1 MDKKIKTKKKT
12 VDPTTVENKKWQEH
26 VFTSAGRQI
35 LAEVLNGEIKQEI
48 PSAYIGYF
56 PQLEILEINQ
66 YPQFISG
73 VTELPETNKKIDIL
87 SKEVQEDKTVLTVQV
102 SNIGLEEA
110 IKYNTLIIMAY
121 NKSRKI
127 VPFTISAIK
136 ETQVLQTQDIPFQ
149 QLFEITMLISSEA
162 EVTIELQPIVDASRI
177 NFDKGE
183 TGLVAENVQDALEE
197 IVIKIGEVTD
207 SSTEQEE
214 ALNTHKKEIV
224 TSSEGVHGI
233 KYDESAT
240 KLQYKKGEEWK
251 DIPTGQKAEEDLKL
265 HEKKKV
271 SSVEGVHGFRY
282 NSTNETLEIESEEG
296 EWTEVGGGMA
306 GALLSPV
313 TNIKVKAGNAKLTV
327 SWTDPKEET
336 WAGTKVVYKVGSYP
350 ENSKDGTLV
359 VDNKVK
365 DQYKTN
371 GFEISAL
378 NNGTEYY
385 FMFFPYDSK
394 NKYSLN
400 IDNRII
406 ATPQAFKTMTIIRD
420 KNNSNSETC
429 LTYGDDAISMTPK
442 SDDWDSFFG
451 HFPCLFKNGEIV
463 GRLNR
468 RDRTKFEDGGPADI
482 TSGNEGDV
490 MIAFPKRKLKIVT
503 SGSNIHVSMTD
514 NLDADS
520 SFEDNAHIRGID
532 PKDYFFVGAYAG
544 SVIGGKLRSLN
555 GKTPTTSI
563 TISQAR
569 NYARANGAGY
579 DQLAIYQLTYL
590 QAMYLLKYK
599 NLNSQQAV
607 GRGYV
612 DGNSAALNTG
622 GTETKGM
629 DWGENTGKQH
639 MVLFGLEDFWGN
651 VFQWIDGLYCDAQRN
666 ILTATDKF
674 NDTGAGYINQGKG
687 ANVNIVGYIS
697 DVQGSTKTGFIAKTC
712 SGSATTHYADYGSL
726 YASCLPSFGG
736 FWNDGSGAGA
746 FGLYVHS
753 SASYSNSYF
762 GARLMYL

>member
-56 PQLEILEINQ
+56 PQLESMEINQ

-214 ALNTHKKEIV
+214 VLNTHKEEIV

-313 TNIKVKAGNAKLTV
+313 TNIKVKAGNTKLTV
-327 SWTDPKEET
+327 SWTDPKEEA

-420 KNNSNSETC
+420 KNNSNSQTC

-468 RDRTKFEDGGPADI
+468 RDRTKFEDGRPADI
-482 TSGNEGDV
+482 ISGNEGDV

-569 NYARANGAGY
+569 NYARANGGGY

-599 NLNSQQAV
+599 NLNSQQAI

-612 DGNSAALNTG
+612 DGNSAVLNTG

-674 NDTGAGYINQGKG
+674 NDTGSGYTNQGKG
-687 ANVNIVGYIS
+687 ANTNIAGYIS
-697 DVQGSTKTGFIAKTC
+697 DVQGGTKTGFIAKTC
-712 SGSATTHYADYGSL
+712 SGSETTHYADYGTLS
-726 YASCLPSFGG
+726 ASCLPSFGG
-736 FWNDGSGAGA
+736 GWSSGSLAGA
-746 FGLYVHS
+746 FYLSVHY
-753 SASYSNSYF
+753 SASSSNSHI